1 MDFSNKKVDA
11 ELAWERFSTTGKVS
25 DYMIYK
31 NAKTGAATNSVQN
44 GEKDDGTDRGDNTK
58 IQTNG

>member
-1 MDFSNKKVDA
+1 MDHSNKKIDE
-11 ELAWERFSTTGKVS
+11 ELAWERFATTGKVS

-31 NAKTGAATNSVQN
+31 NAKTGTVTNSVQN
-44 GEKDDGTDRGDNTK
+44 GEKNDRTDRGDNSK